1 MVGMCVLSSADE
13 LTELDSGVEVGSLA
27 ASAEDGSL
35 VSGGRLL
42 LGILEDD
49 SWVVMEIVL
58 DVVELLLVFDGEEL
72 LELVL

>member
-1 MVGMCVLSSADE
+1 MVGMCVLSAVDE
-13 LTELDSGVEVGSLA
+13 LTELYSGVEVGSLP
-27 ASAEDGSL
+27 ASAEDGWL